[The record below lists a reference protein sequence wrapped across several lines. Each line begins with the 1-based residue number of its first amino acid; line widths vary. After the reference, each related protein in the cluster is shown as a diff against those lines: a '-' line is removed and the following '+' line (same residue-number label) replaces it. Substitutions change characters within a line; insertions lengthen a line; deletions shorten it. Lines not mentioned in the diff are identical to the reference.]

1 MDTTT
6 LSLAAFAV
14 LTALCAFFAGTE
26 TAYLTLPRASLE
38 AILESRRAG
47 ASAVRALYAEP
58 RKLILS
64 LKVGLLFTRLALA
77 SLAGLIAYGFASDR
91 GLPIIQTMLVEVLG
105 IGVFV
110 LLFGEMIPRTAV
122 FQHRETIVVL
132 VAPVVRLYCGVMGPI
147 AQLLLRFLHGLA
159 ALFGRE
165 ERVPYLTAEELIAVV
180 EGGEDGASLEL
191 EKEEREM
198 IQSIFEFG
206 DTTVREVMV
215 PRIDMVSIE
224 VSEPLDAVLNLIAEK
239 GHSRIPVYQERV
251 DQIVGIVY
259 AKDLLR
265 VVRRAE
271 RDGVSLRELVRKPF
285 FVPETKKID
294 DLLREFQ
301 KEKTHMAIVVDEYGG
316 TAGIVTLEDVIEEI
330 VGEIH
335 DEYDREE
342 PLFVV
347 LPGGV
352 ARVAAKVGLEEFS
365 ERMGTT
371 VSAEGCDT
379 LGGYLYRLIGSVPKG
394 GEIVQD
400 EQFRYTVEKVLGQ
413 RITMVRV
420 ERIGEESGAAQA
432 VGRGAEG

>member
-1 MDTTT
+1 MDTRT
-6 LSLAAFAV
+6 LTLIAFAV

-38 AILESRRAG
+38 AILESRRRG
-47 ASAVRALYAEP
+47 ARAVRALYAEP

-77 SLAGLIAYGFASDR
+77 SLAGLIAYNFAVDR
-91 GLPIIQTMLVEVLG
+91 ALPVIQTMLAEMLG

-110 LLFGEMIPRTAV
+110 LLFGEMIPRTVV

-132 VAPVVRLYCGVMGPI
+132 VAPILRLYCAVMGPV
-147 AQLLLRFLHGLA
+147 AQLLLRFLHALA

-165 ERVPYLTAEELIAVV
+165 ERVPYLTAEELISVV
-180 EGGEDGASLEL
+180 EGGEDEGSLEL

-215 PRIDMVSIE
+215 PRIDMVSVE
-224 VSEPLDAVLNLIAEK
+224 VAEPVETALALIAEK
-239 GHSRIPVYQERV
+239 GHSRIPVYEGRV
-251 DQIVGIVY
+251 DQIVGILY
-259 AKDLLR
+259 AKDILR
-265 VVRRAE
+265 AVGGGGPAPISI
-271 RDGVSLRELVRKPF
+271 RDLARKPF

-301 KEKTHMAIVVDEYGG
+301 RQKTHMAIVVDEYGG
-316 TAGIVTLEDVIEEI
+316 TAGIVTMEDVIEEI

-335 DEYDREE
+335 DEYDRDE
-342 PLFVV
+342 PLFVA

-352 ARVAAKVGLEEFS
+352 ARVAAKVSLEEFS
-365 ERMGTT
+365 EKMGAT
-371 VSAEGCDT
+371 VTAEGCDT

-394 GEIVQD
+394 GEVVGD
-400 EQFRYTVEKVLGQ
+400 GQFRYTVEKVQGQ
-413 RITMVRV
+413 RITMVKV
-420 ERIGEESGAAQA
+420 ERIGEEAGAHPIAEK
-432 VGRGAEG
+432 GAEG